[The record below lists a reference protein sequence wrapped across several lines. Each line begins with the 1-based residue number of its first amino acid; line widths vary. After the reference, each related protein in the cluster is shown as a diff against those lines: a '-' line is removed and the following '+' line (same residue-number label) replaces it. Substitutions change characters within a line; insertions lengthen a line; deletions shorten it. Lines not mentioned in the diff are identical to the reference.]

1 MKSTFPVH
9 AFVRPLLLI
18 GLLAA
23 ATVGDASAQSPPA
36 ASSATQEC
44 RGISQDKASFLE
56 RCGDRLNAWRLTLP
70 FKREIWSDLHGRIF
84 FSCGI
89 EPMCDGEPTIGGGFV
104 NRAEWQ
110 AGARNERAIFKLLM
124 DRLLTDHLQ
133 VPIEQLPPMPHP
145 ACPLFD
151 VSFAGMAGKAI
162 CFGEPGVN
170 RSSVVVV
177 AADDRAAF
185 LLRFYQQDRS
195 PDALKEKV
203 VFEWLPR
210 FKIERATGDAALLK
224 WFR

>member
-1 MKSTFPVH
+1 MTSTFPVH
-9 AFVRPLLLI
+9 AFVRTLLLI

-23 ATVGDASAQSPPA
+23 ATGGDASVQSPPA

-44 RGISQDKASFLE
+44 RGISQSKASFLE

-84 FSCGI
+84 FKCGI
-89 EPMCDGEPTIGGGFV
+89 GPMCDGEPTIAGGFV

-110 AGARNERAIFKLLM
+110 AGAKDERAIFELLM
-124 DRLLTDHLQ
+124 DRLQ
-133 VPIEQLPPMPHP
+133 VPIGPLPPMPHP

-151 VSFAGMAGKAI
+151 VSFAGMAGKAV

-170 RSSVVVV
+170 RSSVIVV

-185 LLRFYQQDRS
+185 LLRFYQDES